1 MPGSPCRPTH
11 RQSARQSRGDTG
23 HWQCPLCAKSRHSA
37 LQQRLAL
44 FGSRR
49 PLFIPPA
56 LRERNVRLREFVSY
70 GCDSM
75 FHCRAIAL

>member
-1 MPGSPCRPTH
+1 MREFN
-11 RQSARQSRGDTG
+11 QLLVMA
-23 HWQCPLCAKSRHSA
+23 
-37 LQQRLAL
+37 
-44 FGSRR
+44 
-49 PLFIPPA
+49 LFIPPA